1 MGVYEVAISRRS
13 VRRFKD
19 AAVPYAVLEKCVNA
33 ARLAPTGRNNQLC
46 EHIIIDDERLLPR
59 VSDNIRTWAEQP
71 EQRPQAYII
80 TMINSSLETENDTS
94 RSVAAYDV
102 GMAMENMIL
111 VAQEQ
116 GIGTCPVLSFKEG
129 SLKQILTIPDSYRIA
144 LVLALGYAD
153 ENPILDLAAGSTER
167 WIDDQGTRHVPKRK
181 LKDVAH
187 HNSFP

>member
-19 AAVPYAVLEKCVNA
+19 TAVPYDVLEKCVDA
-33 ARLAPTGRNNQLC
+33 ARLAPTGRNRQLC
-46 EHIIIDDERLLPR
+46 EHIIIDDEQLLSR
-59 VSDNIRTWAEQP
+59 VSDNIRAWAEQP
-71 EQRPQAYII
+71 ERRPKAYII
-80 TMINSSLETENDTS
+80 TMINTSLQTERDTS

-116 GIGTCPVLSFKEG
+116 GIGTCPVLSFNEEP
-129 SLKQILTIPDSYRIA
+129 LKQILTIPDSYKIS

-153 ENPILDLAAGSTER
+153 ESPILDVAAGSTER
-167 WIDDQGTRHVPKRK
+167 WIDDQGIRHVPKRK
-181 LKDVAH
+181 LEDIAH
-187 HNSFP
+187 RNSFP